1 MNSSNLLPYNNQL
14 ISQIFGP
21 LSIDKTRL
29 PSSNLTTYGVP
40 SFVAEW
46 LLDKIIPGTGPITTE
61 QQQKLDNFIQK
72 AFPRKDDK
80 EIIKFRLS
88 QGEIVKIIA
97 LMQVRIN
104 LKPGQEEIPEPTAQ
118 IPTLSFPDIR
128 ISTEIVQRHER
139 LLRQGIWGKI
149 SLAMKTNGE
158 IEIIDFDPFQYSTV
172 HLPTYSQYRSQLNTE
187 QWRDLMFCSMG
198 YNPEHPA
205 YTRETKT
212 WILARLLPLVEPN
225 YHLWELAP
233 KGTGKSFIFE
243 NLSSK
248 VKLISGG
255 KIGPAVLFF
264 NAKTKEIGL
273 LGSYDTVVL
282 DEVQSLYFENPEEMI
297 GPLKNYLANG
307 RYNRS
312 GYADVTSDCSFVM
325 LANIELNEQQ
335 KPKNQNNLL
344 AGLPKFLKETA
355 FLDRFAGILPGW
367 EIPKFQQNMIA
378 KQTGLKTDYF
388 AEVLLTL
395 RQDNRFYQ
403 YAKQHTYF
411 QQKTITIRDQNA
423 ILKTAS
429 GLLKILY
436 PHLELTLQD
445 YERDCLEPA
454 VKMRQQIRNLQYHS
468 DEEFKQ
474 YSPQIQSTTQNP

>member
-1 MNSSNLLPYNNQL
+1 MNSSNLFPYNNQL
-14 ISQIFGP
+14 ISEIFGP

-29 PSSNLTTYGVP
+29 PSSHLTNIGVP

-61 QQQKLDNFIQK
+61 QQQKLDNFIKK

-80 EIIKFRLS
+80 EHIKFKLI
-88 QGEIVKIIA
+88 QGETVKIIA

-118 IPTLSFPDIR
+118 IPTLSFTDIR

-149 SLAMKTNGE
+149 TLAMKPNGE
-158 IEIIDFDPFQYSTV
+158 IEIIDFDPFQSSNV
-172 HLPTYSQYRSQLNTE
+172 NLQTYSQYRSQINTE
-187 QWRDLMFCSMG
+187 KWRDLMFCSMG
-198 YNPEHPA
+198 YNPENPT
-205 YTRETKT
+205 YSRQSKT
-212 WILARLLPLVEPN
+212 WILARLLPIVEPN

-264 NAKTKEIGL
+264 NGKTKEIGL

-312 GYADVTSDCSFVM
+312 GYADVSSDCSLVM

-335 KPKNQNNLL
+335 KPKNENNLL
-344 AGLPKFLKETA
+344 TGLPNYLKETA

-367 EIPKFQQNMIA
+367 EIPKFQQNMTA
-378 KQTGLKTDYF
+378 NQTGLKTDYF
-388 AEVLLTL
+388 AEALLTL
-395 RQDNRFYQ
+395 RQDNRHLQ
-403 YAKQHTYF
+403 YAKQYTKF
-411 QQKTITIRDQNA
+411 DTKTITIRDEQA
-423 ILKTAS
+423 ILKSAS
-429 GLLKILY
+429 GFLKILY
-436 PHLELTLQD
+436 PHLNLTLQD
-445 YERDCLEPA
+445 YERDCLQPA
-454 VKMRQQIRNLQYHS
+454 IKMRQQIRNLLYHL
-468 DEEFKQ
+468 DDEFKQ
-474 YSPQIQSTTQNP
+474 YGPEIYADAK